1 MSFADLAADTAVTP
15 DPAVPGRYHITLPG
29 NWDYLLPS
37 GGVAMTCALRA
48 ASAHVGDPTI
58 RLASATT
65 IFASPIHPGKLVAD
79 VHMIRRGGNTVQ
91 LRVVVRH
98 VQEKDGEPG
107 LEVLATF
114 TRDRKGAD
122 VIGVAA
128 PAYTLADGRSI
139 DDGATNNPHA
149 RFRIYQQLDCKLA
162 EGEAFW
168 QPEFR
173 EGPSRYARWFRYKA
187 PQRDAEGRFDRL
199 ALPPLIDTMPTALH
213 RAIGPSPYRFYA
225 PSLDL
230 TVYTID
236 DTTREWVLVVT
247 TVKRAKGG
255 WAIGD
260 CEVWDD
266 EGRFL
271 AYGTQAMYLHSLS
284 GDPPTIDASRRT

>member
-1 MSFADLAADTAVTP
+1 
-15 DPAVPGRYHITLPG
+15 
-29 NWDYLLPS
+29 
-37 GGVAMTCALRA
+37 
-48 ASAHVGDPTI
+48 
-58 RLASATT
+58 
-65 IFASPIHPGKLVAD
+65 
-79 VHMIRRGGNTVQ
+79 
-91 LRVVVRH
+91 
-98 VQEKDGEPG
+98 
-107 LEVLATF
+107 
-114 TRDRKGAD
+114 
-122 VIGVAA
+122 VIGVAV
-128 PAYTLADGRSI
+128 PALALADGRSI
-139 DDGATNNPHA
+139 DDGAPNNPHN
-149 RFRIYQQLDCKLA
+149 RFRIYHQLECKLA

-173 EGPSRYARWFRYKA
+173 EGPSRYARWFRYKV
-187 PQRDAEGRFDRL
+187 PQRDAEGRLDRL

-213 RAIGPSPYRFYA
+213 RAIGPGDYRFYA

-247 TVKRAKGG
+247 TVRRAVHG